1 MLTAVGAISCPG
13 NAQAQQPLPARAS
26 AEVEATGAS
35 DERQF
40 RLNYLPTSWERVLH
54 DLADKTGSTL
64 VLHDVPRGRY
74 QRTDRRKY
82 NRDEAVRILNQELE
96 ALGFRILAKDEF
108 LTVIEIDRRNEAYP
122 RRVYQE
128 TPRGDVPRNTGGRSE
143 SGGETRRSRQ
153 TTERAEHRIRTDTR
167 SGRRRDSL
175 LRPVAFEESEPI
187 DSSRHDSATSE
198 PSTVTLD
205 TQQPAAAVARKI
217 YSAFESR
224 TEYVEAGPLGLPA
237 FHVYRSEVSEA
248 DAREPT
254 GNRAIWF
261 TVELDQ
267 PQDQVHLHGAASVTD
282 SLVKL
287 VRLLDVAPAAGG
299 TTARIIPDAG
309 DATQIAQQLKPEL
322 AQLQDARAEV
332 EQGDRRFP
340 GSDEEAAAPDVLEE
354 SGPGDLSRMREMS
367 LPELIGNLRG
377 DVTVESLPDLDLLI
391 LTGNEKDVEAVMNV
405 IRLIEELAVG
415 SAPEIHLLNLR
426 YVDSESLAAL
436 LNDAVGAGP
445 RGKTLPAGHTRQRG
459 RGVPAQECGLLAG
472 R

>member
-153 TTERAEHRIRTDTR
+153 TTERAEHRIGTPPRAG
-167 SGRRRDSL
+167 SGRDAARR
-175 LRPVAFEESEPI
+175 PPA
-187 DSSRHDSATSE
+187 RHGGD
-198 PSTVTLD
+198 
-205 TQQPAAAVARKI
+205 R
-217 YSAFESR
+217 
-224 TEYVEAGPLGLPA
+224 
-237 FHVYRSEVSEA
+237 A
-248 DAREPT
+248 DA
-254 GNRAIWF
+254 
-261 TVELDQ
+261 
-267 PQDQVHLHGAASVTD
+267 
-282 SLVKL
+282 
-287 VRLLDVAPAAGG
+287 
-299 TTARIIPDAG
+299 AR
-309 DATQIAQQLKPEL
+309 
-322 AQLQDARAEV
+322 
-332 EQGDRRFP
+332 P
-340 GSDEEAAAPDVLEE
+340 GSA
-354 SGPGDLSRMREMS
+354 
-367 LPELIGNLRG
+367 
-377 DVTVESLPDLDLLI
+377 
-391 LTGNEKDVEAVMNV
+391 
-405 IRLIEELAVG
+405 
-415 SAPEIHLLNLR
+415 
-426 YVDSESLAAL
+426 
-436 LNDAVGAGP
+436 
-445 RGKTLPAGHTRQRG
+445 
-459 RGVPAQECGLLAG
+459 
-472 R
+472 